1 MLALRPAVEGGVF
14 ESAAPH
20 AATVRGDS
28 MIRHSALKTAMLV
41 VFGGLVAGCSET
53 GFQDFIGA
61 GKYAPDETQVSAGQP
76 LSVPP
81 DLQLRPPSATEPPRV
96 ASRPAADQPPAG
108 QLRQPQD
115 LAAAPQP
122 DEFRQPAR
130 PAGGAASAASAAD
143 GRRGVA
149 GRRLCPLGRI
159 APPSRWPR
167 EVPGGAERGDAPEAN
182 RKGTPAGSE
191 LRDHLESQLDL
202 ERRLRLAG
210 ITAIGS
216 GSAGS

>member
-1 MLALRPAVEGGVF
+1 
-14 ESAAPH
+14 
-20 AATVRGDS
+20 
-28 MIRHSALKTAMLV
+28 MIRHSALKTAVLV

-96 ASRPAADQPPAG
+96 ASRPAADQPPAA

-122 DEFRQPAR
+122 DEFRQPAGQQAAQ
-130 PAGGAASAASAAD
+130 PQQLQQQTAAAGSQDDVYARWGVSRHHPD
-143 GRRGVA
+143 GREKSQVELNEEMRQK
-149 GRRLCPLGRI
+149 RI
-159 APPSRWPR
+159 ER
-167 EVPGGAERGDAPEAN
+167 ERQQDPN
-182 RKGTPAGSE
+182 YGTIWNLNSIWSDG
-191 LRDHLESQLDL
+191 
-202 ERRLRLAG
+202 
-210 ITAIGS
+210 
-216 GSAGS
+216 